1 MTSFRNLRSIS
12 EGLTEYAR
20 ALSELV
26 EDVPVG
32 GEPQVASA
40 GLSGE
45 DTDSDE
51 IESTGMPSLYGSD
64 SDSDSSSGSDSVS
77 GEDESRQEYDLQSE
91 VSDEDVEDAIVE
103 QLWND
108 GRAYNSLMEDREK
121 FKTGGLTTLPGD
133 VIKNYLEIRQEKDDE
148 DKGEFDQTVE
158 EELESEAADDDKYK
172 EFEFEDNCEYIKKM
186 YTIDKAFE
194 NTTLREDYD
203 IKDKVG
209 SKRAAA
215 EEAERAEE
223 LDEDHDSAVHEI
235 ERQMDVLRNLLLAV
249 ELCDHQEKHPSM
261 INLALQNIKEG
272 LEMDKCFKESS
283 PLEIMFDDEDNYGNF
298 EALQLRVTA
307 LYEAINYVVSL
318 DPDRLASVRNEYE
331 ALAEIRFEQK
341 STEKIIKPIAFE
353 RLVREIGQDFI
364 TDLSYTPEAFDALQ
378 TAAEQYLVDLF
389 EKANFLVVSNKRT
402 KIETTDIQAVRYI
415 RGERF

>member
-1 MTSFRNLRSIS
+1 MTSFKNLRSIS

-45 DTDSDE
+45 DTDSDV
-51 IESTGMPSLYGSD
+51 ESTGMPSLYGSD
-64 SDSDSSSGSDSVS
+64 SDSDSGSGSGSGSDSVS
-77 GEDESRQEYDLQSE
+77 SEDESRQEYELQSE
-91 VSDEDVEDAIVE
+91 VSDEDVEDAIAE
-103 QLWND
+103 QRWND
-108 GRAYNSLMEDREK
+108 GRDYNSLMEDREK
-121 FKTGGLTTLPGD
+121 FKTGGLTTLPED
-133 VIKNYLEIRQEKDDE
+133 VIETYLEIRQEKDDE

-172 EFEFEDNCEYIKKM
+172 EAEFEDNCEYIKKM

-194 NTTLREDYD
+194 HTTLREDYD

-235 ERQMDVLRNLLLAV
+235 ERQMDVLRSLLLAV

-261 INLALQNIKEG
+261 INLVLQNIKEG

-298 EALQLRVTA
+298 EAL
-307 LYEAINYVVSL
+307 
-318 DPDRLASVRNEYE
+318 
-331 ALAEIRFEQK
+331 
-341 STEKIIKPIAFE
+341 
-353 RLVREIGQDFI
+353 
-364 TDLSYTPEAFDALQ
+364 
-378 TAAEQYLVDLF
+378 
-389 EKANFLVVSNKRT
+389 
-402 KIETTDIQAVRYI
+402 
-415 RGERF
+415 